1 MTDGRMGRPPL
12 DDKEES
18 VSVTFRVPPTLLE
31 EAKARSDHL
40 GFAKVSEFFRYCIQ
54 QELFKK
60 LSDTLIRLN
69 VLTAENISLRAQIK
83 GRKKKKEGK
92 SA

>member
-69 VLTAENISLRAQIK
+69 VLTAENIALRAQIK
-83 GRKKKKEGK
+83 GRKKKEK